1 MTITNTDI
9 LCVNRKL
16 KDQSPDINQDT
27 FIQEFALGCGGKI
40 LSWQEAREHDNTY
53 VLWGARS
60 IKQVKEAE
68 ANNRDYYYIDNGYF
82 GNYPQKRFFR
92 IIRNATHDTR
102 PILDRPDDRLKMA
115 NIKTKP
121 FTKGSRIIVAPPSP
135 KSFTLWDIDQPK
147 WIEDTVNELKRYTD
161 RPITVRNKRTRKERL
176 YHDTI
181 QEDLADDCHCL
192 VTYNSVAAVEA
203 LIEGKP
209 VITLGPNAATHL
221 ATHKLSD
228 VEDIKIPTEEERG
241 AWLRHLAYSQFTHQE
256 MINGT
261 AWRILNGQ

>member
-1 MTITNTDI
+1 MTNTDI
-9 LCVNRKL
+9 LCIQRKF
-16 KDQSPDINQDT
+16 KDKPAKDNMASFINN
-27 FIQEFALGCGGKI
+27 FARGCNGQI
-40 LSWQEAREHDNTY
+40 TSWQEAKDKPNDF
-53 VLWGARS
+53 VLWGAGMIRA
-60 IKQVKEAE
+60 VKHAE
-68 ANNRDYYYIDNGYF
+68 QQGNNYYYIDNGYF

-102 PILDRPDDRLKMA
+102 PIIDRPDDRLKTA
-115 NIKTKP
+115 NIQTKP
-121 FTKGSRIIVAPPSP
+121 FTRGSRIIVAPPSP
-135 KSFTLWDIDQPK
+135 KSFTLWDIDQPT
-147 WIEDTVNELKRYTD
+147 WIEQTVNELKNHTN
-161 RPITVRNKRTRKERL
+161 RPISIREKRSRKDRL

-209 VITLGPNAATHL
+209 VITLGPNAAQHL
-221 ATHKLSD
+221 ATHSLSE
-228 VEDIKIPTEEERG
+228 VEDIKIPTEEERE

>member
-1 MTITNTDI
+1 MITNTDI
-9 LCVNRKL
+9 LCINRKL
-16 KDQSPDINQDT
+16 KNGEANDSQGT
-27 FIQEFALGCGGKI
+27 FIREFAQGCQGRI
-40 LSWQEAREHDNTY
+40 LSWEEARHYGNDL
-53 VLWGARS
+53 VLWGAKS
-60 IKQVKEAE
+60 IKQIKEAE
-68 ANNRDYYYIDNGYF
+68 AKGNNYYYIDNGYF

-92 IIRNATHDTR
+92 IIKNATHDTR
-102 PILDRPDDRLKMA
+102 PIMDRPDDRLKRA
-115 NIKTKP
+115 NITTKP
-121 FTKGSRIIVAPPSP
+121 FSKGSRIIIAPPSP
-135 KSFTLWDIDQPK
+135 KSFTLWDIDQPT
-147 WIEDTVNELKRYTD
+147 WIKETVEELKRHTD
-161 RPITVRNKRTRKERL
+161 RPISIREKRSRKDRL

-192 VTYNSVAAVEA
+192 ITYNSVSAVEA

-228 VEDIKIPTEEERG
+228 VENIKIPTEEERE